1 MPFHTAPD
9 ALLDTR
15 IDYRYK
21 GIPPA
26 AGELALRE
34 IGERGWNV
42 LREDLLLPVLT
53 LRESAV
59 RHNIALMAAFC
70 AEHGV
75 DLAPHGKTPMA
86 PQLALEQLAAGAWG
100 ITAATPTQAAIFADA
115 GVRRIVLAN
124 QVVDGAGLR
133 WIRERPDVELFCLV
147 DSVEGVE
154 RLDGDRPLDVLLEL
168 GAPGTRAGC
177 RDEAS
182 ALAVAEA
189 VTRSRSLRLAGVE
202 AFEGVVMDRTP
213 ENEAAVDAL
222 LERLESTLA
231 LLERRGH
238 LAGGDE
244 VLLSAGG
251 SVWMDRV
258 AALAGHPGYGLPRR
272 VVLRS
277 GCYLTHDHGLYEH
290 ASPLTG
296 LQQALELWAVVL
308 SRPEPGLAIVGF
320 GRRDCSYD
328 SGLPVPLWRRT
339 GDDVREIGPG
349 EMTVKALGDQ
359 HAFVDCAEPGPAVGD
374 LLGFGLSHPCTV
386 FDKWRLV
393 FSIDD
398 SHTVTG
404 GVLTFF

>member
-1 MPFHTAPD
+1 
-9 ALLDTR
+9 
-15 IDYRYK
+15 
-21 GIPPA
+21 
-26 AGELALRE
+26 
-34 IGERGWNV
+34 
-42 LREDLLLPVLT
+42 LPVLT

-59 RHNIALMAAFC
+59 RHNIALMADFC

-124 QVVDGAGLR
+124 QVVDRAGLR
-133 WIRERPDVELFCLV
+133 WIQERPDVELLCLV

-202 AFEGVVMDRTP
+202 AFEGVVWMDRT
-213 ENEAAVDAL
+213 EANEAAVDAL
-222 LERLESTLA
+222 LARLDRTLD
-231 LLERRGH
+231 LLDEHGH
-238 LAGGDE
+238 LAERDE

-258 AALAGHPGYGLPRR
+258 AQLTGRPGRR

-277 GCYLTHDHGLYEH
+277 GCYLTHDHGLYAD
-290 ASPLTG
+290 ASPLAG
-296 LQQALELWAVVL
+296 SLQPALKLWAAVL

-328 SGLPVPLWRRT
+328 SGLPMPNHHKSGSRLRGLSS
-339 GDDVREIGPG
+339 GD
-349 EMTVKALGDQ
+349 MTVKALGDQ
-359 HAFVDCAEPGPAVGD
+359 HAFVECGEPGPAVGD

-393 FSIDD
+393 FTVDNSYN
-398 SHTVTG
+398 VTG
-404 GVLTFF
+404 GVLTYF

>member
-1 MPFHTAPD
+1 
-9 ALLDTR
+9 
-15 IDYRYK
+15 
-21 GIPPA
+21 
-26 AGELALRE
+26 
-34 IGERGWNV
+34 
-42 LREDLLLPVLT
+42 
-53 LRESAV
+53 
-59 RHNIALMAAFC
+59 MAAFC

-100 ITAATPTQAAIFADA
+100 MTAATPTQAAIFADA
-115 GVRRIVLAN
+115 GVRRIVIAN
-124 QVVDGAGLR
+124 QVVDRAGLR
-133 WIRERPDVELFCLV
+133 WIRERPDVELLCLV

-154 RLDGDRPLDVLLEL
+154 RLDGDRPLDVLVEL

-202 AFEGVVMDRTP
+202 AYEGVVAMDRTP

-222 LERLESTLA
+222 LERLERTLT
-231 LLERRGH
+231 LLEEHGH
-238 LAGGDE
+238 LAGRDE

-258 AALAGHPGYGLPRR
+258 AQLTGPPGRR

-277 GCYLTHDHGLYEH
+277 GCYLTHDHGLYAD

-296 LQQALELWAVVL
+296 LRPALELLAAVL

-328 SGLPVPLWRRT
+328 SGLPVANLHQADGRL
-339 GDDVREIGPG
+339 REVAPG
-349 EMTVKALGDQ
+349 EMTVKSLGDQ

-393 FSIDD
+393 FSVDD
-398 SHTVTG
+398 SYTVTG

>member
-1 MPFHTAPD
+1 MPFQTAPE

-15 IDYRYK
+15 IDHRYK

-34 IGERGWNV
+34 LGERGWSV
-42 LREDLLLPVLT
+42 LREDLLLPALT

-59 RHNIALMAAFC
+59 RHNIAVMAAFC

-86 PQLALEQLAAGAWG
+86 PQLALEQVRAGAWG
-100 ITAATPTQAAIFADA
+100 ITAANPTQAAIFADA
-115 GVRRIVLAN
+115 GVRRILIAN
-124 QVVDGAGLR
+124 EVVDRAGLR
-133 WIRERPDVELFCLV
+133 WIRERPDVELLCLV

-189 VTRSRSLRLAGVE
+189 VTRSQSLRLAGVE
-202 AFEGVVMDRTP
+202 GYEGVAAMDRTP
-213 ENEAAVDAL
+213 ASEAAVDAL
-222 LERLESTLA
+222 LAQLERTLA
-231 LLERRGH
+231 LLDEHGH
-238 LAGGDE
+238 LAERDE

-258 AALAGHPGYGLPRR
+258 AQLAAHPGRR

-277 GCYLTHDHGLYEH
+277 GCYLTHDHGLYAG

-296 LQQALELWAVVL
+296 LQPALELWAAVL

-328 SGLPVPLWRRT
+328 SGLPVPIHHQRDGRL
-339 GDDVREIGPG
+339 GEVAPG

-393 FSIDD
+393 FSVDD
-398 SHTVTG
+398 EYGVTG

>member
-26 AGELALRE
+26 AGELALRD

-70 AEHGV
+70 AEHDV

-86 PQLALEQLAAGAWG
+86 PQLALEQLRAGAWG

-115 GVRRIVLAN
+115 GVRRIVIAN
-124 QVVDGAGLR
+124 QVVDRAGLR
-133 WIRERPDVELFCLV
+133 WIRKRPDMELLCLV

-177 RDEAS
+177 RDESS

-202 AFEGVVMDRTP
+202 AFEGVGAMMDRTP

-222 LERLESTLA
+222 LARLERTLD
-231 LLERRGH
+231 LLDEHGH
-238 LAGGDE
+238 LADRDE

-258 AALAGHPGYGLPRR
+258 AELAGRPGRR

-277 GCYLTHDHGLYEH
+277 GCYLTHDHGMYAD

-296 LQQALELWAVVL
+296 LQPALKLWAAVL

-328 SGLPVPLWRRT
+328 AGLPVADLHQSGGRLHE
-339 GDDVREIGPG
+339 VAPG

-393 FSIDD
+393 FSVDND
-398 SHTVTG
+398 YGVTG